1 MKIAFLDLEFTRK
14 PYDTSFVNEIIEISC
29 ITAPIE
35 DSYKLN
41 DDGFLVSSYKFKD
54 QKDDKFT
61 CLVKPSINTFLTK
74 EIVEYTG
81 ITQREVDNNGTSLEE
96 SIKNLYTYLKKSDI
110 KRIYIYSRY
119 SKDLLTGAKRIL
131 RGRLDKKINYIIN
144 LLKDISYYS
153 SIARE
158 RVIMNLD
165 RTSNFDVQYSREK
178 LSSKKKF
185 SLTDTY
191 LVLMNKKE
199 INDTTKTKSL
209 ADAKLIKD
217 IFFSE
222 EKNIESELSEIA
234 YRIEIK
240 REKLYSIILS
250 KKDFIEWVC
259 SATSAEDLKVYKNE
273 DLQRLIKAMVIIIK
287 EFKGKV
293 LESGIKLSEINVNDK
308 WLILYREV
316 RKLAEEINSTWGL
329 KVKSVKECMDILQKK
344 EKKFDEAKVDAKL
357 TAILMESHDDFE
369 QFKEDI
375 KPLEEEEIKLL
386 IIKCKNI
393 LDQYDNGHAFK
404 TYTTKLSIL
413 EEMGN

>member
-14 PYDTSFVNEIIEISC
+14 PYDASFINEIIEISC
-29 ITAPIE
+29 ITVPIE
-35 DSYKLN
+35 NSYTLN
-41 DDGFLVSSYKFKD
+41 EFGFINSHYKFNN
-54 QKDDKFT
+54 QKDTKFT

-81 ITQREVDNNGTSLEE
+81 ITQRNVDNGIALEE
-96 SIKNLYTYLKKSDI
+96 SIKELYTFLKKNDV

-158 RVIMNLD
+158 KVIKSLD
-165 RTSNFDVQYSREK
+165 QTANFDVKYSREK
-178 LSSKKKF
+178 LASKKKF
-185 SLTDTY
+185 SLNDTY

-199 INDTTKTKSL
+199 INANCKSKSL

-217 IFFSE
+217 IFFSDS
-222 EKNIESELSEIA
+222 KNLEGELNEIA

-259 SATSAEDLKVYKNE
+259 SATTVEDLKAYKGE
-273 DLQRLIKAMVIIIK
+273 DLEKLIKAMVIIIK
-287 EFKGKV
+287 EFKKKV
-293 LESGIKLSEINVNDK
+293 LESGISINEINKNDK
-308 WLILYREV
+308 WLMMYRDI
-316 RKLAEEINSTWGL
+316 RKLAEDINSTWGL
-329 KVKSVKECMDILQKK
+329 KVKSVKECIDILQKK
-344 EKKFDEAKVDAKL
+344 EKKLDEVKIDAKL
-357 TAILMESHDDFE
+357 TAILMEEYEDFE
-369 QFKEDI
+369 KFKVVVSALTQVELSI
-375 KPLEEEEIKLL
+375 L
-386 IIKCKNI
+386 IAKCKQI
-393 LDQYDNGHAFK
+393 LNQYDKGHAFK
-404 TYTTKLSIL
+404 VYTTKLNIL
-413 EEMGN
+413 SDLIK

>member
-14 PYDTSFVNEIIEISC
+14 PYDTSFINEIIEISC

-41 DDGFLVSSYKFKD
+41 DDGFIVSSYKFKD
-54 QKDDKFT
+54 QKDDTFN
-61 CLVKPSINTFLTK
+61 CVVKPSINTFLTK

-81 ITQREVDNNGTSLEE
+81 INQREVDNGISLEE
-96 SIKNLYTYLKKSDI
+96 SIKNLYTYLKKNDV
-110 KRIYIYSRY
+110 KRIYMYSRY
-119 SKDLLTGAKRIL
+119 SKDLLTGAKKIL

-158 RVIMNLD
+158 KVIMSLD
-165 RTSNFDVQYSREK
+165 VASNFEVKYSREK

-185 SLTDTY
+185 SLIDTY

-199 INDTTKTKSL
+199 VSDNYKSKSL

-222 EKNIESELSEIA
+222 SKNLESELSEIA

-240 REKLYSIILS
+240 RDKLYSIILS

-259 SATSAEDLKVYKNE
+259 SATSVEDLKVYKNE

-287 EFKGKV
+287 EFKSKV
-293 LESGIKLSEINVNDK
+293 LESGIKLDEINSNDK
-308 WLILYREV
+308 WLILYKEI
-316 RKLAEEINSTWGL
+316 RKFAEEINSTWGL
-329 KVKSVKECMDILQKK
+329 KVKSIKECIDILQKR
-344 EKKFDEAKVDAKL
+344 EKKVDDANVDAKL
-357 TAILMESHDDFE
+357 TAVLMGSHDDFE

-375 KPLEEEEIKLL
+375 KSLNEAEINLL
-386 IIKCKNI
+386 IDKCKSI

-404 TYTTKLSIL
+404 TYTTKLNIL
-413 EEMGN
+413 IDLIK